1 MQFEHWLHEIENFS
15 LRSEKIF
22 DELILYPEKNNAD
35 QFNNII
41 EWLRLAYNAG
51 YLENSNECKRV

>member
-1 MQFEHWLHEIENFS
+1 MKFEEWLHYIESFS

-41 EWLRLAYNAG
+41 DWLKCAYDAG
-51 YLENSNECKRV
+51 YKEGLKCKI